1 MMRAMFSAIAGLQN
15 HITFMDV
22 VGNNI
27 ANVNTTAFKASRI
40 TFQDMLSQTVAG
52 ASGATTTRGGTN
64 PIQVGLGMR
73 VGAIDVLHGQG
84 SLQSTGQLTDF
95 AIQGNGFFVVRDGLR
110 SFYTR
115 DGAFGVSSTGELVN
129 PTNGFKVQGWN
140 ADAVGTIDTSLPI
153 ASILIPFGQP
163 VNAQE
168 TTAAT
173 FRGNLDSRLATGAT
187 VATTIDLFDS
197 LGAPHP
203 VTVTF
208 TKAAA
213 VNTWDVT
220 VTSTDPD
227 VTGIVPAPASLVFNA
242 TGGILTPDPTT
253 TPPTPL
259 ALTVTLAAGAGTNTP
274 YTTNVN
280 VTGVTQFAAEGQ
292 IATTFNNGSSAGSL
306 VTFSVGPSGDVTGI
320 FSNGTNRAIGQVAM
334 AMFTNPAGLLRA
346 GNNTFERSAN
356 SGIPIIG
363 TPGTGG
369 RGTVGTGLLEGS
381 NTDLAREFTNVVIA
395 QRGFQASSR
404 VISVADEMLQDL
416 VNLKR

>member
-1 MMRAMFSAIAGLQN
+1 M
-15 HITFMDV
+15 
-22 VGNNI
+22 
-27 ANVNTTAFKASRI
+27 
-40 TFQDMLSQTVAG
+40 
-52 ASGATTTRGGTN
+52 
-64 PIQVGLGMR
+64 
-73 VGAIDVLHGQG
+73 LHGQG

-187 VATTIDLFDS
+187 VATVATTIDLFDS

-227 VTGIVPAPASLVFNA
+227 VTGIVPAPASLVFKRDRRDPHA
-242 TGGILTPDPTT
+242 GPDDDASDAPGAHGDARGRCKHEHAVHDERQRHWGDAVCRGGPDRDDVSTT
-253 TPPTPL
+253 DRPP
-259 ALTVTLAAGAGTNTP
+259 ALW
-274 YTTNVN
+274 
-280 VTGVTQFAAEGQ
+280 
-292 IATTFNNGSSAGSL
+292 
-306 VTFSVGPSGDVTGI
+306 
-320 FSNGTNRAIGQVAM
+320 
-334 AMFTNPAGLLRA
+334 
-346 GNNTFERSAN
+346 
-356 SGIPIIG
+356 
-363 TPGTGG
+363 
-369 RGTVGTGLLEGS
+369 
-381 NTDLAREFTNVVIA
+381 
-395 QRGFQASSR
+395 
-404 VISVADEMLQDL
+404 
-416 VNLKR
+416 